1 MSAPTADTSHRH
13 TSESHLADDLSQTLA
28 QHPGFAERPTE
39 NGAAGVLPE
48 LTVEDLAAAYQSVR
62 GLTETLAAPLSPE
75 DQTVQTMP
83 DVSPTKWHR
92 AHVTWFFE
100 AFVLAEHQPGFH
112 AYQDTYWTLF
122 NSYYET
128 VGPRY
133 PRPERGFISR
143 PGAYEV
149 GDYRAHVD
157 DRMLDLLASVD
168 DRSRETLTSLVNLGF
183 HHEHQHQEL
192 LLMDIK
198 HVLSKNPLQ
207 PVAYPGSKPAPA
219 RIEPGRWLPFDGGIV
234 DVGWIDDSGN
244 NSFHFDN
251 EKPAHPVLIQ
261 PFALA
266 DRLVT
271 NGEWME
277 FIADGGYERH
287 ELWLSDGWARVNAER
302 WDAPLYWQWDGTQWL
317 EHTLHGTRPVRPEEP
332 VVHVSHYEAD
342 AYATWAGKRLPTE
355 FEWEH
360 AVRVSGVRPSRSTGD
375 ISGFHPTADSRGD
388 GLRQVFDSAWQW
400 TSSAYLPYPGF
411 SAPQGAI
418 GEYNGKFMSGQM
430 VLRGGACVTPTGHA
444 RSTYRNFF
452 PPHARWPFTGVRL
465 ADSLSDPLD

>member
-1 MSAPTADTSHRH
+1 MSAPTADTHIQHADSVE
-13 TSESHLADDLSQTLA
+13 SESVESELSQALG
-28 QHPGFAERPTE
+28 QHPDLGRRESAAGEPGSNLTEELAER
-39 NGAAGVLPE
+39 
-48 LTVEDLAAAYQSVR
+48 YQAVR
-62 GLTETLAAPLSPE
+62 GLTEELAAPLSPE

-100 AFVLAEHQPGFH
+100 AFVLAEHQPGF
-112 AYQDTYWTLF
+112 ATYQDTYWTLF

-133 PRPERGFISR
+133 PRPDRGFISR

-149 GDYRAHVD
+149 GEYRAHVD
-157 DRMLDLLASVD
+157 DRMLDLLSSAD
-168 DRSRETLTSLVNLGF
+168 DRSREKLASLVTLGF

-207 PVAYPGSKPAPA
+207 PVAYPGTKATPTALEPA
-219 RIEPGRWLPFDGGIV
+219 RWLTFDGGIV
-234 DVGWIDDSGN
+234 DVGWVEDADQA
-244 NSFHFDN
+244 FHFDN
-251 EKPAHPVLIQ
+251 ERPAHPVLVQ
-261 PFALA
+261 PFTMA

-277 FIADGGYERH
+277 FIADRGYERH

-302 WDAPLYWQWDGTQWL
+302 WDAPMYWHWDGSQWL

-342 AYATWAGKRLPTE
+342 AFATWAGKRLPTE

-360 AVRVSGVRPSRSTGD
+360 AVRASGVRAPSGTGS
-375 ISGFHPTADSRGD
+375 ISGFHPSPDSGGNR
-388 GLRQVFDSAWQW
+388 LRQVFDTAWQW

-411 SAPQGAI
+411 RAQGGAI

-430 VLRGGACVTPTGHA
+430 VLRGGACITPTGHA
-444 RSTYRNFF
+444 RLTYRNFF
-452 PPHARWPFTGVRL
+452 PPHSRWAFTGIRL
-465 ADSLSDPLD
+465 ADSLA

>member
-1 MSAPTADTSHRH
+1 MSAPTTNQQSSYQSDST
-13 TSESHLADDLSQTLA
+13 LQQTLL
-28 QHPGFAERPTE
+28 QHP
-39 NGAAGVLPE
+39 AGDPG
-48 LTVEDLAAAYQSVR
+48 TGEDLASRFQSVR
-62 GLTETLAAPLSPE
+62 GLTEELAAPLSPE
-75 DQTVQTMP
+75 DQTVQTMA

-100 AFVLAEHQPGFH
+100 AFVLAEHQPGFA

-128 VGPRY
+128 VGPRH

-157 DRMLDLLASVD
+157 DRMLDLLASTD
-168 DRSRETLTSLVNLGF
+168 QATSHASQLASLVELGF

-207 PVAYPGSKPAPA
+207 PVAYPGARPASTTKT
-219 RIEPGRWLPFDGGIV
+219 EQKWLSFDGGIV
-234 DVGWIDDSGN
+234 DIGWHEGAGK
-244 NSFHFDN
+244 FYFDN
-251 EKPAHPVLIQ
+251 ERPTHAVLVQ
-261 PFALA
+261 PFSIA

-277 FIADGGYERH
+277 FIADGGYQRH

-302 WDAPLYWQWDGTQWL
+302 WDAPLYWQWDGVQWL

-332 VVHVSHYEAD
+332 LVHVSHYEAD
-342 AYATWAGKRLPTE
+342 AFATWAGKRLPTE

-360 AVRVSGVRPSRSTGD
+360 AVRTSGVLPPAASGD
-375 ISGFHPTADSRGD
+375 ITAFHPSADAGGS
-388 GLRQVFDSAWQW
+388 GLRQVFDTAWQW

-411 SAPQGAI
+411 RAPQGAI

-430 VLRGGACVTPTGHA
+430 VLRGGACITPTGHA
-444 RSTYRNFF
+444 RATYRNFF
-452 PPHARWPFTGVRL
+452 PPHSRWPFTGVRL
-465 ADSLSDPLD
+465 ADVAN

>member
-1 MSAPTADTSHRH
+1 MSAPTAEHPVPRI
-13 TSESHLADDLSQTLA
+13 EQTLG
-28 QHPGFAERPTE
+28 QHPAGDTRGGWTGGDLAEEYQAVRDLTE
-39 NGAAGVLPE
+39 N
-48 LTVEDLAAAYQSVR
+48 
-62 GLTETLAAPLSPE
+62 LAAPLSPE

-100 AFVLAEHQPGFH
+100 AFVLAEFQPGF
-112 AYQDTYWTLF
+112 AAFQDTYWTLF

-133 PRPERGFISR
+133 PRPNRGFISR
-143 PGAYEV
+143 PGAHEV

-157 DRMLDLLASVD
+157 DRMLDLIAGADAATAEQLAGVI
-168 DRSRETLTSLVNLGF
+168 ELGF
-183 HHEHQHQEL
+183 HHENQHQEL

-198 HVLSKNPLQ
+198 HVLSQNPLE
-207 PVAYPGSKPAPA
+207 PVAYPGQRSSSCGAPPMQW
-219 RIEPGRWLPFDGGIV
+219 REFSGGVV
-234 DVGWIDDSGN
+234 DVGHS
-244 NSFHFDN
+244 SAQFSFDN
-251 EKPAHPVLIQ
+251 ESPAHPVLLQ
-261 PFALA
+261 PYRLA

-287 ELWLSDGWARVNAER
+287 ELWLSDGWAKVNAER
-302 WDAPLYWQWDGTQWL
+302 WDAPLYWQWEGNTWL
-317 EHTLHGTRPVRPEEP
+317 EHTLHGTRTVRPDEP

-360 AVRVSGVRPSRSTGD
+360 AVRESGIRPPTRTAE
-375 ISGFHPTADSRGD
+375 ITGFHPSPASVGS
-388 GLRQVFDSAWQW
+388 GAPLQQVFDSAWQW

-411 SAPQGAI
+411 QSPDGAI

-430 VLRGGACVTPTGHA
+430 VLRGGASVTPRGHA
-444 RSTYRNFF
+444 RLTYRNFF
-452 PPHARWPFTGVRL
+452 PPHARWAFTGVRL
-465 ADSLSDPLD
+465 ADGPR